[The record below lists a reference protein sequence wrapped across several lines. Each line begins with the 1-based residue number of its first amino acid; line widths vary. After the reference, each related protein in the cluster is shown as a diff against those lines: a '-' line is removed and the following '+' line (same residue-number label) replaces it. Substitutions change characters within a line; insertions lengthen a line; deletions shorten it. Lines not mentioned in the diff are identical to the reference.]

1 MNSRKT
7 NAVVSTRTSSESGR
21 DATEN
26 FSQAQCPA
34 GFAGDPVLTIY
45 LPTFRPPSLNE
56 IIKQHWSRLQHLKA
70 RCSRLMKRAA
80 SSLQEATDQPG
91 RLTLIILWEGLNSSA
106 TRSRKRY
113 CAGHPMRRKTG
124 SSGNTGR
131 SLGAASKS
139 KFTKIRKQQGNEK

>member
-80 SSLQEATDQPG
+80 SSLQEATDQPD
-91 RLTLIILWEGLNSSA
+91 RLTLIILWVDAKSSA
-106 TRSRKRY
+106 TKSLKKSSIECQMPKKMESYGSINNVKGKGFSWKYSKKRKMN
-113 CAGHPMRRKTG
+113 HD
-124 SSGNTGR
+124 
-131 SLGAASKS
+131 
-139 KFTKIRKQQGNEK
+139 

>member
-34 GFAGDPVLTIY
+34 GFAEDPVLTIY

-80 SSLQEATDQPG
+80 SSLQEATGQPG

-106 TRSRKRY
+106 TKSPNRYSAVPQTRK
-113 CAGHPMRRKTG
+113 KTA
-124 SSGNTGR
+124 SVGNTGR
-131 SLGAASKS
+131 NRDGGSKS
-139 KFTKIRKQQGNEK
+139 KFSGRKK

>member
-34 GFAGDPVLTIY
+34 GFAEDPVLTIY

-80 SSLQEATDQPG
+80 SSLQEATDQPD

-106 TRSRKRY
+106 TRSPNRYSAVPQTRK
-113 CAGHPMRRKTG
+113 KTE
-124 SSGNTGR
+124 SVGNTVR
-131 SLGAASKS
+131 NRGAGLKS
-139 KFTKIRKQQGNEK
+139 KFSGRKNWRNK

>member
-7 NAVVSTRTSSESGR
+7 NAVVSTRTSSGSGR

-34 GFAGDPVLTIY
+34 GFAEDPVLTIY

-70 RCSRLMKRAA
+70 RCSRLMMRAA
-80 SSLQEATDQPG
+80 SSLQEATGQPD

-106 TRSRKRY
+106 TKSPNRYSAVPRMRK
-113 CAGHPMRRKTG
+113 KTA
-124 SSGNTGR
+124 SVGNTGR
-131 SLGAASKS
+131 NRDGGSKS
-139 KFTKIRKQQGNEK
+139 KFSGRKNWRNK